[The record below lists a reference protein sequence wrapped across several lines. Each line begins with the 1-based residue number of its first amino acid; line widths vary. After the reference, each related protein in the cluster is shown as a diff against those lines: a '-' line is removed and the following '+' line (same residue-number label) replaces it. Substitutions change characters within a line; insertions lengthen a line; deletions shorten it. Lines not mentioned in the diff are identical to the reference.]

1 MATYRKVEEYKEDE
15 EWVEY
20 VERLTHY
27 FTANEIEDEGKQ
39 RSILLSVCGAKTY
52 KFIRNLVAAE
62 KPDSKSFKEL
72 AEIVQRFKFNSRF
85 RKEGESI
92 STYVAELRQLT
103 EHCNF
108 GTALEDMLRDRLVC
122 GINEDR
128 IQRRLLS
135 ETTLNFKKAYEIAV
149 GMEIAAK
156 NAKDIQQ
163 AALSLEGNQ
172 IPTQQNVNKVSEN
185 VKLQGRNDWSAMECY
200 RCGGKHKSEDCK
212 FKEDECYY
220 CHKKGHIAKKCKAKR
235 RDNNANKSREDQ
247 QTTEARKYHQT
258 TNYLD
263 EDQDLLRSY
272 SMYTVGASKSK
283 PYCVNIKVNG
293 QDVKMEVDTGAS
305 VTVINEQT
313 FRQTLKSTP
322 KIQPSD
328 GNLHTYTGE
337 EIKVVGEI
345 QVLVKYNNQKEIL
358 QAIVVAGKAPN
369 LLGRNWLE
377 KVKLNWQEVFSTTSS
392 STHENQDSDNASIN
406 DKNLSELLEK
416 YSQVFEEGLGTLKA
430 TKAKIVVEGKDK
442 IEKELKRLENEGP

>member
-1 MATYRKVEEYKEDE
+1 MATYGKVEEYKEDE

-52 KFIRNLVAAE
+52 KLIRNLVAPE

-72 AEIVQRFKFNSRF
+72 AELVKNHRNPKPSEIVQRFKFNSRF

-156 NAKDIQQ
+156 NVKEIQQ
-163 AALSLEGNQ
+163 AALSVEGNQ

-185 VKLQGRNDWSAMECY
+185 VKSQGRNDWSAMECY

-247 QTTEARKYHQT
+247 QTTEAKKYRQT
-258 TNYLD
+258 TNYLG
-263 EDQDLLRSY
+263 EDQDLLGSY
-272 SMYTVGASKSK
+272 
-283 PYCVNIKVNG
+283 
-293 QDVKMEVDTGAS
+293 
-305 VTVINEQT
+305 
-313 FRQTLKSTP
+313 
-322 KIQPSD
+322 
-328 GNLHTYTGE
+328 
-337 EIKVVGEI
+337 
-345 QVLVKYNNQKEIL
+345 
-358 QAIVVAGKAPN
+358 
-369 LLGRNWLE
+369 
-377 KVKLNWQEVFSTTSS
+377 
-392 STHENQDSDNASIN
+392 
-406 DKNLSELLEK
+406 
-416 YSQVFEEGLGTLKA
+416 
-430 TKAKIVVEGKDK
+430 
-442 IEKELKRLENEGP
+442 